1 MEHPPTKGASA
12 TATPDPEGR
21 IGRWVGANVVK
32 KDADRFVTGAIDYA
46 ADLIRPGTLYLSV
59 LRSTHA
65 HAAIRGIDAEEAKRA
80 PGVVARF

>member
-1 MEHPPTKGASA
+1 M
-12 TATPDPEGR
+12 
-21 IGRWVGANVVK
+21 
-32 KDADRFVTGAIDYA
+32 TGAIDYA